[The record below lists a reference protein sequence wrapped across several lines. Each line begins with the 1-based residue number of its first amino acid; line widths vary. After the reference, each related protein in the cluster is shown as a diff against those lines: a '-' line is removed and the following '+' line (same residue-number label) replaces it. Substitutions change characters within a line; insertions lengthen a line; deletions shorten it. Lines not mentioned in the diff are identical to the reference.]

1 MKKEIEKSM
10 ALYELL
16 MRNNYF
22 IQWYYIYLKSF
33 IHLFY

>member
-1 MKKEIEKSM
+1 MKKKIEKSM

-16 MRNNYF
+16 TRNNYF
-22 IQWYYIYLKSF
+22 IQWYYIYFKSF